1 MAAVRLP
8 GVMTVPFRRVAGS
21 VAQWQVWSLAEPLR
35 TLVIGVVALAAAVLA
50 VATVRTS
57 WRLSDLAVFA
67 ALLACGVITIESSR
81 AVREAHGTV
90 GRDLQTVW
98 YLAMAVA
105 LPPGYV
111 LLAPVPLAAYRLWR
125 VRSGFAYRRVYS
137 NATIS
142 LGYGAASLVFHA
154 VPRSVAGLVPGSGT
168 HVITWTGVVAGCGV
182 LAWLINNALLLAAIK
197 LSDRG
202 ARVRDLFANREASA
216 SDLIELTLAV
226 SLSLVVAINPVLMAL
241 SLPPVVLYRRYL
253 MRAQLGAQARIDAR
267 TGLLNAGTW
276 QHEAEAEFARAQRTG
291 TALAVAMVDVD
302 HFATVNDTV
311 GHPAGDRV
319 LRGIASS
326 LAGDLRSYDLTG
338 RYGGDEFAILFPHTG
353 AKEARRISERL
364 RDKIAGDPVVIED
377 GSHAGYIFRLT
388 VSIGVAA
395 TDTPAGPFSE
405 LVATADAALRQAKAA
420 GRNRVGVLT
429 GEAGRAGTRL
439 T

>member
-8 GVMTVPFRRVAGS
+8 GAMTAPLRRVADS
-21 VAQWQVWSLAEPLR
+21 VARRQVWSLPEPLR
-35 TLVIGVVALAAAVLA
+35 TLVIGVVALAAAVMA
-50 VATVRTS
+50 AAAARTT
-57 WRLSDLAVFA
+57 WRPADLAVFA

-81 AVREAHGTV
+81 AVGEAHGTV
-90 GRDLQTVW
+90 SRDLQTVW
-98 YLAMAVA
+98 YLAMAVT
-105 LPPGYV
+105 LPPAYV
-111 LLAPVPLAAYRLWR
+111 LVAPVPLCAYRMWR

-142 LGYGAASLVFHA
+142 LGYGAASAVFHA
-154 VPRSVAGLVPGSGT
+154 VPRPVAGLAPGSGT
-168 HVITWTGVVAGCGV
+168 HVLTWTGVVAGCGL

-202 ARVRDLFANREASA
+202 VRVRDLYGNRDTST
-216 SDLIELTLAV
+216 SDVIEFTLAV

-241 SLPPVVLYRRYL
+241 SLPSIALYRRYL
-253 MRAQLGAQARIDAR
+253 MHAQLVAQARIDAK

-276 QHEAEAEFARAQRTG
+276 QHEAEVEFARAQRTG

-302 HFATVNDTV
+302 HFATVNDAV
-311 GHPAGDRV
+311 GHQAGDRV
-319 LRGIASS
+319 LRGIAGS
-326 LAGDLRSYDLTG
+326 LASDLRSYDLTG

-353 AKEARRISERL
+353 AGEARRISERL

-395 TDTPAGPFSE
+395 TDTPAGQFSD
-405 LVATADAALRQAKAA
+405 LVATAEAALRQAKAA

-429 GEAGRAGTRL
+429 AAAASGQ
-439 T
+439 